1 MKTEGIRVVMV
12 TYNGELYFDEQLS
25 SIEKQDQLEKIYIS
39 DDASEELF
47 SKSLDLLSQRSDS
60 RISISQNSKNIG
72 VLANVKKALAEN
84 LDAEFIALSDQDDIW
99 KGNKLAL
106 LYEMA
111 RAHNEKSPL
120 LIYHDAEVIDKSSIL
135 LHPSFWKFLGHD
147 HYQHRLETFLFG
159 NFITGGN
166 TLINKALARKANTIP
181 EDLQTLHDAWLGL
194 YAFVFGKVIKVDQQ
208 LNQYRFHGENL
219 AFKRSPSLKTRRR
232 LNRNTFLSPEF
243 EMVERFMSTFQGEIS
258 SEKEKILAE
267 FLALKKKPYLIRRF
281 KRFQVL
287 RKFKKR

>member
-1 MKTEGIRVVMV
+1 MRTEGIRVVMV
-12 TYNGELYFDEQLS
+12 SYNGELYFDEQLN
-25 SIEKQDQLEKIYIS
+25 SIEKQDHLEKIYIS

-47 SKSLDLLSQRSDS
+47 SKRLDLLSQRGDS

-72 VLANVKKALAEN
+72 LLANIKKAIAEN

-111 RAHNEKSPL
+111 IAHNEESPL
-120 LIYHDAEVIDKSSIL
+120 LIYHDAEVIDKNGKSI
-135 LHPSFWKFLGHD
+135 HPSFWKFLGHD
-147 HYQHRLETFLFG
+147 HYQHRLETFLYG

-166 TLINKALARKANTIP
+166 TLINKTLARKANTIP

-194 YAFVFGKVIKVDQQ
+194 CAFVFGKVIKIDQQ

-219 AFKRSPSLKTRRR
+219 AFKRNPSLKKRTRI
-232 LNRNTFLSPEF
+232 NHNTFLSPEF
-243 EMVERFMSTFQGEIS
+243 EMIERFMSTFEGEIP
-258 SEKEKILAE
+258 SEKEKILTE
-267 FLALKKKPYLIRRF
+267 FLALKEKPYLIKRL

-287 RKFKKR
+287 HKFKKR